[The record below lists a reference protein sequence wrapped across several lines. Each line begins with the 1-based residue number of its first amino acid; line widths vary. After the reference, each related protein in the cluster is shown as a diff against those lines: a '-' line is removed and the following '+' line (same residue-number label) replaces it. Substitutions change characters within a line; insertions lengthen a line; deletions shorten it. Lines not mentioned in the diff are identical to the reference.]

1 MIEEIKKKLGE
12 KPAPRLLI
20 YSAAA
25 IICVLLLLFL
35 KNPSGD
41 GDDVRIPDIPADDIK
56 PEAADYAAELE
67 DKLRLIVS
75 EIDGVGKVSVM
86 VTVSGSEEKI
96 YAENIS
102 ESDGRSDTETVII
115 GSKEALLKEIRRP
128 EVTGVLIVCSGGDRA
143 QVKEKVVNAVSTVLN
158 IPTSKVYVTKSE

>member
-12 KPAPRLLI
+12 KPPPRLLI
-20 YSAAA
+20 YSLAA

-41 GDDVRIPDIPADDIK
+41 DVRIPDIPVDDIK
-56 PEAADYAAELE
+56 PEATDYASELE

-102 ESDGRSDTETVII
+102 ESDGRSDSETVII

>member
-41 GDDVRIPDIPADDIK
+41 GDVKIPDIPADDIK
-56 PEAADYAAELE
+56 PETTDYASELE

-75 EIDGVGKVSVM
+75 EIEGTGKVSVM

-102 ESDGRSDTETVII
+102 ESDGRSDSETVII